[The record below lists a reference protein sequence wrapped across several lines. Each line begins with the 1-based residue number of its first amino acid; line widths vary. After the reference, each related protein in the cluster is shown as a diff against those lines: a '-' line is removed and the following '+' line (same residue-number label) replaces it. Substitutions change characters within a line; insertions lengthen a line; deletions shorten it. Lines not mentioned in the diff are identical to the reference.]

1 LKKYVVV
8 LAALVAFGCA
18 HKQEVKAP
26 EIVASCFGD
35 GENQDVCK
43 AERVSDENKVV
54 TTRCIGAQN
63 RNALASLR
71 GKCVEKICG
80 KGSNTDCQLRGEVGV
95 LDQYSE
101 LMRHRYFDDE
111 EGGSQSAANSS
122 QPKKISKV
130 KGKKGKKAIEAAQQ
144 ELDVD
149 PTAQLPKMPAKPEPV
164 VQKPAP
170 KPASQEPAEPA
181 PINVTLKADTA
192 KSPSAPVAVPSV
204 RKPASVSGIGEG
216 FKKVCV
222 AKNDAKAPTG
232 LRGKCATRTCNEGK
246 CTYGGRKEMFEYVS
260 RSSN

>member
-1 LKKYVVV
+1 MKKYVVV

-18 HKQEVKAP
+18 HKQEVRTP

-35 GENQDVCK
+35 GESQDMCK
-43 AERVSDENKVV
+43 AERVNDEDKVV

-71 GKCVEKICG
+71 GKCVEKICS

-111 EGGSQSAANSS
+111 EGGAQSVAGT
-122 QPKKISKV
+122 QPAKKISK
-130 KGKKGKKAIEAAQQ
+130 KGKKGKKAVEVQQ

-149 PTAQLPKMPAKPEPV
+149 PTAQLPKMPTKPEPI

-181 PINVTLKADTA
+181 AINVTLKADTA
-192 KSPSAPVAVPSV
+192 KAAPSQVAATTQV
-204 RKPASVSGIGEG
+204 RKPASVSGSGEG

-222 AKNDAKAPTG
+222 SKGDAKAPSN
-232 LRGKCATRTCNEGK
+232 LRGKCATRNCNDGK
-246 CTYGGRKEMFEYVS
+246 CTYGGRKEMFDYVA
-260 RSSN
+260 RSGN

>member
-8 LAALVAFGCA
+8 LAALAAFGCA
-18 HKQEVKAP
+18 HKQEVRTP

-35 GENQDVCK
+35 GESQDVCK
-43 AERVSDENKVV
+43 AERINDESKVV
-54 TTRCIGAQN
+54 TTRCIGVQN

-71 GKCVEKICG
+71 GKCVEKICS

-111 EGGSQSAANSS
+111 EGGAQTAQTSGQG
-122 QPKKISKV
+122 KKISKG
-130 KGKKGKKAIEAAQQ
+130 KGKKGKKAMEAQQ

-149 PTAQLPKMPAKPEPV
+149 PTAQLPKMPAKPEPI
-164 VQKPAP
+164 VQKA
-170 KPASQEPAEPA
+170 AEPA

-192 KSPSAPVAVPSV
+192 KAAPVAAAPAPS
-204 RKPASVSGIGEG
+204 RKPASVAGNAEG

-222 AKNDAKAPTG
+222 AKNDSKAPSG
-232 LRGKCATRTCNEGK
+232 LRGKCATRTCAEGK
-246 CTYGGRKEMFEYVS
+246 CSYGGRKEMFDYVS

>member
-1 LKKYVVV
+1 MKKYVVV
-8 LAALVAFGCA
+8 LAALAAFGCA
-18 HKQEVKAP
+18 HKQEIKTP

-35 GENQDVCK
+35 GESQDVCK
-43 AERVSDENKVV
+43 AERVNDESKVV
-54 TTRCIGAQN
+54 TTRCIGSQN

-71 GKCVEKICG
+71 GKCVEKICS
-80 KGSNTDCQLRGEVGV
+80 KGSNTDCQLRGEIGV

-111 EGGSQSAANSS
+111 DGGSQSAQQASAQS
-122 QPKKISKV
+122 KKISKA
-130 KGKKGKKAIEAAQQ
+130 KGKKGKKAMEAQQ

-149 PTAQLPKMPAKPEPV
+149 PTAQLPKMPAKPEPI
-164 VQKPAP
+164 VQKAAP
-170 KPASQEPAEPA
+170 KAVSQEPAEPA

-192 KSPSAPVAVPSV
+192 KAAPTVAATTS
-204 RKPASVSGIGEG
+204 RKPASVAGSAEG

-232 LRGKCATRTCNEGK
+232 LRGKCATRTCAEGK
-246 CTYGGRKEMFEYVS
+246 CTYGGRKEMFDYVS